1 MSYHEYSLNICLMLF
16 YIYLVILKLL
26 TFLMISVISVILI
39 TIKILDFQVTLYL
52 DIFIEFIEE
61 ISLLLL
67 SLIIILVF

>member
-1 MSYHEYSLNICLMLF
+1 
-16 YIYLVILKLL
+16 
-26 TFLMISVISVILI
+26 MISVISVILM

-67 SLIIILVF
+67 SLIIILIF

>member
-1 MSYHEYSLNICLMLF
+1 MSYHEYSLNIYLMLF